1 MKTRIK
7 IVVTDV
13 DGTLT
18 ENPDTYKISI
28 EAISIIRS
36 LELNG
41 IKTILASGN
50 TIPMIIGLAR
60 YIGASGGVV
69 GENGGAIFYRDRVE
83 WLCNDQISQELEY
96 IEKILSKEFE
106 NYIVRSWQNDFMRCS
121 KAFRSRDR
129 EDHKKIIVEIKD
141 LLRKKGFDNYHISS
155 SRVAIHINPLGS
167 LKSDAVEKIL
177 RYHDVSWEEVL
188 AIGDSE
194 NDIDMIMRAGL
205 GCLVKNAPDDLKR
218 GISCVSEKDAGEGFS
233 EIIRRYI
240 GI

>member
-18 ENPDTYKISI
+18 ENPDTYKISL

-83 WLCNDQISQELEY
+83 
-96 IEKILSKEFE
+96 
-106 NYIVRSWQNDFMRCS
+106 
-121 KAFRSRDR
+121 
-129 EDHKKIIVEIKD
+129 
-141 LLRKKGFDNYHISS
+141 
-155 SRVAIHINPLGS
+155 
-167 LKSDAVEKIL
+167 
-177 RYHDVSWEEVL
+177 
-188 AIGDSE
+188 
-194 NDIDMIMRAGL
+194 
-205 GCLVKNAPDDLKR
+205 
-218 GISCVSEKDAGEGFS
+218 
-233 EIIRRYI
+233 
-240 GI
+240 